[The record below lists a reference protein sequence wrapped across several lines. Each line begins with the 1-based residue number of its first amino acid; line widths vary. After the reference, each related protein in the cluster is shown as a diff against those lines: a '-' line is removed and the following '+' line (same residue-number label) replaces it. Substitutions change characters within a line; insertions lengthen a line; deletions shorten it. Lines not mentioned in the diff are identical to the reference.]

1 MMEALA
7 VNRGEIFVRRMGL
20 AGLVGGLALLASGCA
35 HHVQQ
40 SRQTAPPVYQYPIP
54 DSGPVGVASNEG
66 SGAGSGAYGTYSV
79 PRPGNRVARIAPTPA
94 PAGGI
99 DEDDLDYIHSHEP
112 IESEEGYATWYTAP
126 YRGRRSA
133 NGQVFSDYTLTAAN
147 RTLPMGTLILVTN
160 LTTGQSSAMRITD
173 RGPFVEGRMLDL
185 TIASAKATG
194 VYRAGLVRVR
204 MDVYETP
211 KPIGTGG
218 RWCVQ
223 IGAFHKEHAAKKL
236 KSKLEE
242 KYPNANVIEFP
253 GEDSYW
259 VRIRPAG
266 DNREVAERIANKLR
280 LKDADAQAYLTRL
293 D

>member
-1 MMEALA
+1 MMELEAA
-7 VNRGEIFVRRMGL
+7 NRGEIIVRRMGM

-35 HHVQQ
+35 HHVQPTQQ
-40 SRQTAPPVYQYPIP
+40 SQQTAPPVYQYPVP
-54 DSGPVGVASNEG
+54 DSGPVGVVSNGG
-66 SGAGSGAYGTYSV
+66 SGAGTYSV
-79 PRPGNRVARIAPTPA
+79 PRPSAPVARIAPTPA

-112 IESEEGYATWYTAP
+112 IQSEEGFATWYTAP
-126 YRGRRSA
+126 YKGRRSA
-133 NGQVFSDYTLTAAN
+133 NGQVFSDYTLTAAH
-147 RTLPMGTLILVTN
+147 RTLPMGTLIVVTN

-173 RGPFVEGRMLDL
+173 RGPFVAGRMLDL
-185 TIASAKATG
+185 TKASAEATG

-223 IGAFHKEHAAKKL
+223 IGAFHKEHEAKKL
-236 KSKLEE
+236 QSKLEDR
-242 KYPNANVIEFP
+242 YPGANVIEFA